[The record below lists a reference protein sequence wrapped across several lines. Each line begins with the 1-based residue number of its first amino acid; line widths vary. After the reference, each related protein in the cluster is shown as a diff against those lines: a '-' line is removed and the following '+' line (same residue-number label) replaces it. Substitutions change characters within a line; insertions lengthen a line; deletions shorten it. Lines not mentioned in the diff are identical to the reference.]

1 MFGTTSWRDPSLFCR
16 SIASPKLT
24 CSGRIWTGL
33 PSTSVN
39 AVFISGIAASALM
52 IAYPIRWVNETLPPR
67 PRFKWLLMTIRLSIS
82 NLAGIVRTL
91 VAVGTARLASMLVA
105 VRAAAPRNLTS
116 SAPSGTGGGAGLRSG
131 SFGAAGAGG
140 LRGAFG
146 GSTGFA
152 GDGGAAA
159 LPFGAVGA
167 ALPVWGAP
175 GEAGLP
181 DAGRLSG
188 RYSAKKF
195 HQASSTE
202 LGSSRY
208 FWYSS
213 STSHSLAPKS
223 VIVGSALDCD

>member
-39 AVFISGIAASALM
+39 AVFISGIAASALT

-116 SAPSGTGGGAGLRSG
+116 SPPSGTGGGAGLRSGSLWAAGAGRAAERRTLDSTAPAVPGGGAGLRSG

-175 GEAGLP
+175 GEAGVP
-181 DAGRLSG
+181 DAGR
-188 RYSAKKF
+188 
-195 HQASSTE
+195 
-202 LGSSRY
+202 
-208 FWYSS
+208 
-213 STSHSLAPKS
+213 
-223 VIVGSALDCD
+223 